1 MSMNSGNNIMQN
13 NALTKNDKRSI
24 PPRSNR
30 HLIRFLSQPL
40 LLEENGPPK
49 LLGQFVVV
57 FVLILFCFG
66 FWAASAEISE
76 RATTHGN
83 IVPAG
88 NLHVVQHL
96 EGGII
101 SEILVDNGQIVKKG
115 DPLFRLDET
124 AAKGELEQLKA
135 REVGLAL
142 RAERLESFVLNRQP
156 NFNFASD
163 YPELVNDQTAILSL
177 QQEALASQRSV
188 LQSRIEQRSNETVAL
203 INREKNLQ
211 RQIKIIN
218 EQVELHRN
226 LFKKGIEARTNVLD
240 VERSLIQVNGD
251 LLSVQGDIIRSR
263 EAKIEAQ
270 SSLIELG
277 ANLRSDSLLEMGT
290 VTAELAEVREAKA
303 KLEDRV
309 SRLDI
314 IAPTDGIVK
323 GLATKTISA
332 VVGPGDILME
342 IVPLSAQLIAE
353 IEIQPKD
360 VGHLKIG
367 QNAKVKLTSYDV
379 SRFGDV
385 SGILTHISAST
396 FQDEQGEPFYKG
408 TIDLEKNYV
417 GNTPDRNLILPG
429 MVVDADINTGTR
441 TILQYLLKPIYRAL
455 DSSFGER

>member
-1 MSMNSGNNIMQN
+1 MSKISGTDKMQN
-13 NALTKNDKRSI
+13 TFKTQSDKRPF

-30 HLIRFLSQPL
+30 RLIRFLSQPL
-40 LLEENGPPK
+40 LLEETGPPR

-57 FVLILFCFG
+57 FVLLLICFG
-66 FWAASAEISE
+66 LWAALAKISE
-76 RATTHGN
+76 RATTHGS

-101 SEILVDNGQIVKKG
+101 SEILVDNGQIVHKG
-115 DPLFRLDET
+115 DTLFRLDEA

-135 REVGLAL
+135 REVSLAL

-156 NFNFASD
+156 DFSFAAE
-163 YPELVNDQTAILSL
+163 YPDLVSDQTAILSL
-177 QQEALASQRSV
+177 QQEALASQRTV

-203 INREKNLQ
+203 NNREANLK
-211 RQIKIIN
+211 RQITLIT

-240 VERSLIQVNGD
+240 VERSLIQVKGD

-270 SSLIELG
+270 SALVELG

-309 SRLDI
+309 SRLEI
-314 IAPTDGIVK
+314 VAPTDGIVK

-332 VVGPGDILME
+332 VVGPGDVLME
-342 IVPLSAQLIAE
+342 IVPFSSHLIAE
-353 IEIQPKD
+353 VEIQPKD

-367 QNAKVKLTSYDV
+367 QTAKVKLTSYDV

-385 SGILTHISAST
+385 SGKLTYISAST

-408 TIDLEKNYV
+408 TIDLDKNYV
-417 GNTPDRNLILPG
+417 GNQPDRNLILPG
-429 MVVDADINTGTR
+429 MVVDADITTGNR
-441 TILQYLLKPIYRAL
+441 TVMQYLLKPIYRAL